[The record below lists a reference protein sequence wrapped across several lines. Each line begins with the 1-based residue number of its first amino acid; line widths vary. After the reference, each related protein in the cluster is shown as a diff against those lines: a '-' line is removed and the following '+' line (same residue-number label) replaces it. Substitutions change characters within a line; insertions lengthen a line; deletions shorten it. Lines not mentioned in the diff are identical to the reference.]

1 MATTCANPKCNLA
14 LKGTNPKKRFCNVR
28 CKNKAAYLYR
38 LDKYDWEEKKQ
49 KKRRKNMQILEY
61 LISLGFLK
69 ITKNELQKMGFDFT
83 ASYIAHTDKL
93 GRKAVRFGNIY
104 LVIVTETDCE
114 IELVKTE
121 TE

>member
-38 LDKYDWEEKKQ
+38 LDKYDWEEIMQ

-61 LISLGFLK
+61 LIRLGFFK
-69 ITKNELQKMGFDFT
+69 ITKNELKKMGFDFK
-83 ASYIAHTDKL
+83 ASYIAYTDEL